1 MKTVVICL
9 LILGLAAPALAQITI
24 IPQSPNPLNS
34 LLQHYQTKT
43 NPQQQSEESGGFQI
57 GTGNPF
63 FSGMHNNQF
72 NDIPN
77 SPNQPFYGNT
87 QPGWSQGFFGP
98 SRSPFGRR

>member
-1 MKTVVICL
+1 MKTAFFCL
-9 LILGLAAPALAQITI
+9 LILALAAPVSAQITI
-24 IPQSPNPLNS
+24 IPQSSNLLNS
-34 LLQHYQTKT
+34 LLQQYQTKT

-57 GTGNPF
+57 GIGNPF
-63 FSGMHNNQF
+63 YNGMQRSQF

-87 QPGWSQGFFGP
+87 QPDWSQGFFGP